1 MSAIEK
7 FGPLVGR
14 ILIASLFVPFGIGK
28 LGNFNGIVAYIAS
41 KNLPLPQVAAAGT
54 IFVEIV
60 VGLALLVGFKTRY
73 AALILAIFTVLA
85 AIIFHNY
92 WASPEAMVV
101 AQKTNFFK
109 NMAIAGGLLFVAAF
123 GAGPLSVDN
132 RGR

>member
-28 LGNFNGIVAYIAS
+28 IFGFNGIVGYIAAH
-41 KNLPLPQVAAAGT
+41 NLPLPQVAAAGT
-54 IFVEIV
+54 IFVEVV
-60 VGLALLVGFKTRY
+60 VGLAFLVGFKTRY
-73 AALILAIFTVLA
+73 AALILALFTVLA
-85 AIIFHNY
+85 AIFFHNY
-92 WASPEAMVV
+92 WAAPDAMVM

-109 NMAIAGGLLFVAAF
+109 NMAIAGGLLFVAVN

-132 RGR
+132 RGK